1 MNDQQRRLAA
11 ILLTDMVGY
20 SALIQT
26 DEARAL
32 SLLEEHNRLLRG
44 FFSRY
49 EGREI
54 KSTGDG
60 FLVEF
65 ASVLQAVE
73 CAIAI
78 QQGVNGRNQ
87 SQPLT
92 QRFEIR
98 IGIHLGDLEFR
109 AGDVFGDGVNIVSRV
124 EPLAAPGGIC
134 ITRQVYDLVRNRLD
148 VPLASIGTPPLKNI
162 KTQIEIY
169 RLILPWHAPDRFVGT
184 RPAEARPAGMG
195 SSVTVRPPGA
205 RTNDDRR
212 SLAVLPFADLSPNGD
227 HEYFADGITEELI
240 DAFARVRGLKTI
252 SRTSVFAL
260 KGKHLD
266 ALEIGHRLGV
276 DAVLEGSV
284 RALGDRLRVNA
295 QLINAADHGHLWSER
310 YDREMGDVFE
320 IQEGIARAIVDTL
333 KPRLTKEGDG
343 KLVDRPCC
351 DPDAFNLYLKGR
363 YFSGK
368 GSGESYRRAIRYFE
382 HALKI
387 APDYAPALAG
397 QADAY
402 VQLAS
407 QGHLLPDEG
416 YPKAR
421 AAAEEALQFDDR
433 VVEAHLAIAAVHQLY
448 DWEWAKGEQS
458 LRQAIGIEP
467 GNALAHYSYSL
478 YLQIMGR
485 IDESIAEAERA
496 LDLDPLSLMINR
508 HLGFVLYFGRRY
520 SEAIAALE
528 KTLELDP
535 EYPITHEIL
544 GEAYLQS
551 GDTEH
556 AAAAFERE
564 THPVFRL
571 SGEALLHAMAGN
583 KEEARTILD
592 RVIAEYRTV
601 AAYQVAQIT
610 SLLGETERSF
620 EWLELARRQRD
631 PGLTLLKVDP
641 LLEGIRQDPRYH
653 SLLERLHLAP

>member
-1 MNDQQRRLAA
+1 MDNHQRRLAA

-26 DEARAL
+26 DESLAL

-49 EGREI
+49 DGREV

-78 QQGVNGRNQ
+78 QKGVNDRNQ
-87 SQPLT
+87 SRPLT
-92 QRFEIR
+92 QRFDIR

-109 AGDVFGDGVNIVSRV
+109 DGDVLGDGVNIVSRV
-124 EPLAAPGGIC
+124 EPLAAAGGIC
-134 ITRQVYDLVRNRLD
+134 ITRQVYDLVRNRVD

-162 KTQIEIY
+162 NTPIEIY
-169 RLILPWHAPDRFVGT
+169 RLILPWLAPDRFVGMPVAVSGT
-184 RPAEARPAGMG
+184 GP
-195 SSVTVRPPGA
+195 TVQSGGA
-205 RTNDDRR
+205 QREDDRR
-212 SLAVLPFADLSPNGD
+212 SLAVLPFADLSPNHD
-227 HEYFADGITEELI
+227 HEYFAEGITEELI
-240 DAFARVRGLKTI
+240 DAFARIGGLKTI

-260 KGKHLD
+260 KGKGLD
-266 ALEIGHRLGV
+266 AFEIGRRLGV

-284 RALGDRLRVNA
+284 RTLGDRLRINA
-295 QLINAADHGHLWSER
+295 QLINTADHGHLWAER
-310 YDREMGDVFE
+310 YDRKMGDVFA
-320 IQEGIARAIVDTL
+320 IQEGIAQAIVDTL
-333 KPRLTKEGDG
+333 KPQLMPDGDG

-368 GSGESYRRAIRYFE
+368 GSGESYRKAVHYFESAIR
-382 HALKI
+382 I
-387 APDYAPALAG
+387 AHDYAPAYGGLAN
-397 QADAY
+397 AY

-421 AAAEEALQFDDR
+421 AAAEQALRFDDQ

-448 DWEWAKGEQS
+448 DWEWTKGEEA
-458 LRQAIGIEP
+458 LRRAIEIEP
-467 GNALAHYSYSL
+467 GNAPAHYSYSL
-478 YLQIMGR
+478 YLQIIGR
-485 IDESIAEAERA
+485 IDESIAEAKRA
-496 LDLDPLSLMINR
+496 LELDPLSLMVNR
-508 HLGFVLYFGRRY
+508 NLGFVFYFGRRY
-520 SEAIAALE
+520 AEAIAALE
-528 KTLELDP
+528 KTLELDSAF
-535 EYPITHEIL
+535 PITHEIL

-551 GDTEH
+551 GDMEK
-556 AAAAFERE
+556 AAAAFEKE

-571 SGEALLHAMAGN
+571 SGEALLHAMAGD
-583 KEEARTILD
+583 KDEAGRILD
-592 RVIAEYRTV
+592 RIIAEYRTV

-610 SLLGETERSF
+610 CLLGENERSF

-641 LLEGIRQDPRYH
+641 LLDGIRQDPRYQ
-653 SLLERLHLAP
+653 SLLARFYLES